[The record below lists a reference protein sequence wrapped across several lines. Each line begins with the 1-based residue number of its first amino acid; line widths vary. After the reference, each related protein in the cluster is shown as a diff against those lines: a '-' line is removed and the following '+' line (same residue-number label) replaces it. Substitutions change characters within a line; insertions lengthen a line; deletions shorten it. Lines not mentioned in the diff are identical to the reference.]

1 MQMSQKWKQEPH
13 TFQTT
18 LQKSKGKH
26 IRIIPSNEGLLPIL
40 TKQLNLKF
48 QQMETFTPFKSK
60 DVDLHDVI
68 PNSLLMVYIVAHRHA
83 QDITS
88 CLPKS
93 PKMTRRDPL
102 KTRKKHEIGPRRL
115 PVITCRIC
123 IRQIHLEWCPEIWSH
138 QIRHRIQPVTA
149 AITALTSRG
158 RGTVSGPQIYWR
170 EFTFTVS
177 KHPLL

>member
-1 MQMSQKWKQEPH
+1 MDGCDGPLICNAKKNHMICDEIQRLLANETSKNHLMRMSQKWKQEPH

-102 KTRKKHEIGPRRL
+102 KTRKKSTGPCPRDWAEEATRHHL
-115 PVITCRIC
+115 P
-123 IRQIHLEWCPEIWSH
+123 HLYPPNPP
-138 QIRHRIQPVTA
+138 RVVP
-149 AITALTSRG
+149 
-158 RGTVSGPQIYWR
+158 
-170 EFTFTVS
+170 
-177 KHPLL
+177 